1 MSNRT
6 PRRFRSRD
14 WFDNPDQID
23 MTALYLERYLNFGLS
38 LEELRS
44 GKPIIGIAQTGS
56 DISPC
61 NRIHLDLVTRVRD
74 GIRDAGGIPMEFP
87 VHPIFENC
95 RRPTAALDRNL
106 SYLGLVE
113 TLHGYPIDAVVLTT
127 GCDKT
132 TPAGIMAATTVNIP
146 AIVLS
151 GGPMLDGW
159 HENELVGS
167 GTVIWRSRRK
177 LAAGEITEEE
187 FIDRAASSAP
197 SAGHCNTMGTA
208 TTMNSLTEAL
218 GMSLPGS
225 AAIPAPYRDRQ
236 ENAYRTGLRI
246 VDMVHEDLK
255 PSDILTRDAFLNAV
269 VVNSAIGGSTN
280 APIHL
285 NALARHI
292 GVELSDSA
300 YVAVNMK
307 LMTRMGKG
315 VIDVL
320 GADGEFVPC
329 VHTVGAPLA
338 EGQKDVA
345 WPCNPDT
352 KYIVHYPATREIWSY
367 GSGYGGNALLGK
379 KCFALR
385 IASTMG
391 RDQGWLAEHM
401 LLLGVTNPEG
411 KKYHV
416 AAAFPSACGKTN
428 FSMLI
433 PPEGYNGW
441 EVTTIG
447 DDIAW
452 IKPNA
457 DGKLYAI
464 NPEAGYFGVAP
475 GTNTLTNFNCMKSL
489 DRDVIFTN
497 VALTDDGDVWW
508 ESMTDELPAHLTDWQ
523 GNDWTP
529 AIAKEKGAKA
539 AHPNARF
546 TVAATNNPALDSEWD
561 NPAGVAIDAFIFG
574 GRRSTTVPLVT
585 EARDWT
591 EGVYM
596 AATMGS
602 ETTAAAFGQQGVVR
616 RDPFAM
622 LPFMGYNMSDYFQH
636 WLNLGAK
643 LEAAGHALPKIY
655 CVNWFRKGA
664 DGKFVWPGYSEN
676 MRVLEWMV
684 GRLEGKA
691 NGVENAF
698 GLSPNY
704 EDINW
709 NGLNFT
715 KDQFQSVIGIDKA
728 AWAQELKLHDELF
741 TQLSYNLPA
750 AMPATKAKLEQRLAA

>member
-1 MSNRT
+1 
-6 PRRFRSRD
+6 
-14 WFDNPDQID
+14 
-23 MTALYLERYLNFGLS
+23 MTAAVQVNAPAYVKNTKLIAWVAEIAALTQPKDIVWCDGSTEEYDRLCAQLVAAGSFKKLNP
-38 LEELRS
+38 ELRPNS
-44 GKPIIGIAQTGS
+44 YLAWIHPSDVARVEDRTFICAERKEDAGPTNNWCEPAEMRAKLQTG
-56 DISPC
+56 
-61 NRIHLDLVTRVRD
+61 
-74 GIRDAGGIPMEFP
+74 
-87 VHPIFENC
+87 
-95 RRPTAALDRNL
+95 
-106 SYLGLVE
+106 
-113 TLHGYPIDAVVLTT
+113 
-127 GCDKT
+127 
-132 TPAGIMAATTVNIP
+132 
-146 AIVLS
+146 
-151 GGPMLDGW
+151 
-159 HENELVGS
+159 
-167 GTVIWRSRRK
+167 
-177 LAAGEITEEE
+177 
-187 FIDRAASSAP
+187 
-197 SAGHCNTMGTA
+197 
-208 TTMNSLTEAL
+208 
-218 GMSLPGS
+218 
-225 AAIPAPYRDRQ
+225 
-236 ENAYRTGLRI
+236 ENALFKGAMKGRTMYVIPFSMGPL
-246 VDMVHEDLK
+246 
-255 PSDILTRDAFLNAV
+255 
-269 VVNSAIGGSTN
+269 GSN
-280 APIHL
+280 IA
-285 NALARHI
+285 HI

-320 GADGEFVPC
+320 GTDGEFVPC

-338 EGQKDVA
+338 EGQQDVA

-441 EVTTIG
+441 KVTTIG

-452 IKPNA
+452 IKPHA

-508 ESMTDELPAHLTDWQ
+508 ESMTDEAPAHLIDWQ
-523 GNDWTP
+523 GKDWTP
-529 AIAKEKGAKA
+529 AIAKETGAKA

-546 TVAATNNPALDSEWD
+546 TVAATNNPALDPEWD
-561 NPAGVAIDAFIFG
+561 NPAGVPIDAFIFG

-643 LEAAGHALPKIY
+643 LQAAGHALPKIY

-691 NGVENAF
+691 NGTENAF

-728 AWAQELKLHDELF
+728 AWEQELKLHDELF

-750 AMPATKAKLEQRLAA
+750 EMPATKAKLAQRLAA